1 MLAMMIMLAISS
13 TVVEMMFAANF
24 SGWRRNA
31 HKFKW
36 VNMVISIG
44 VSYILG
50 LAFGAHGLIVMG
62 SAMISTVL
70 SIPGYMFLHYNYD
83 TNLAKKYKGGLF
95 MHNLNKWKQVI
106 SDLFKII
113 YKILRIITA
122 PIWIIRL
129 AIIKYNTYKTR
140 SV

>member
-24 SGWRRNA
+24 KAWRVNA
-31 HKFKW
+31 HKLKW
-36 VNMVISIG
+36 VNMVISIA

-62 SAMISTVL
+62 AAMISTAL
-70 SIPGYMFLHYNYD
+70 SIPGYMILHYNYD
-83 TNLAKKYKGGLF
+83 TDLAKKYKGGLF

-106 SDLFKII
+106 SDLFKLI
-113 YKILRIITA
+113 YKILRVITA
-122 PIWIIRL
+122 PIWIIRSV
-129 AIIKYNTYKTR
+129 IIKYNTYKTR
-140 SV
+140 TA